1 VPRSQS
7 NTLDIET
14 IYTLLSNGTA
24 RAVLEILRTVDRTTP
39 EELGR
44 RLASSDHDHETADKG
59 PTTRR
64 AITIALVH
72 NHLPRLDT
80 HDVVDY
86 RHQDGEVTRGE
97 HFGDLEPFLERL
109 EHCE

>member
-1 VPRSQS
+1 MPRSQS

-64 AITIALVH
+64 SIIIALVH

-86 RHQDGEVTRGE
+86 RHHDAVVTPGENFDEV
-97 HFGDLEPFLERL
+97 EPFLERL
-109 EHCE
+109 EQRA